1 MSGQRYR
8 ARRRAELPQHF
19 LRSRA
24 LAASLVAQSSVGRQD
39 LVVEIGPGRGV
50 LTRELAGRCGR
61 LVGVEID
68 GDLARRLRTE
78 LAQVPHVEIVQQ
90 DFLRFEFP
98 ASPFKVFGSIPYSR
112 TADIVRRLVE
122 ATYPPED
129 AYLVAQLEAAERFSG
144 APYAAETLASL
155 LAKPWWHVEIARWLR
170 RTDFAPPPR
179 VDSVLLWLARRT
191 RPLVDESE
199 RRHYEEFVG
208 SAFGRRGSTMHQC
221 LRWAFTGRQIGR
233 LTDNLRFE
241 RSAPPSTLSF
251 EQWLGLFRFYM
262 LERSHNYRKVV

>member
-1 MSGQRYR
+1 MFGQKHR
-8 ARRRAELPQHF
+8 ARRRAELSQHF

-50 LTRELAGRCGR
+50 LTRELAKRCGR

-68 GDLARRLRTE
+68 DELARRLRTE
-78 LAQVPHVEIVQQ
+78 LVDVPHVEIVRR
-90 DFLRFEFP
+90 DFLRFELP
-98 ASPFKVFGSIPYSR
+98 QSPYKVFGSIPYSR

-122 ATYPPED
+122 AVGPPDD
-129 AYLVAQLEAAERFSG
+129 AYLVVQREAAERFAG
-144 APYAAETLASL
+144 APYAVETLASL
-155 LAKPWWHVEIARWLR
+155 LAKPWWHVEISRWLR
-170 RTDFAPPPR
+170 RTDFDPPPR

-191 RPLVDESE
+191 RPLVDRSNE
-199 RRHYEEFVG
+199 RRYEEFVR
-208 SAFGRRGSTMHQC
+208 SAFGRKGSTMHQC

-233 LTDNLRFE
+233 LTGNLRFE

-262 LERSHNYRKVV
+262 LERSTKV